1 MKWFLSSTEMWLFSH
16 TKTFPKLSIIPKN
29 EKYYVRF
36 KALWYVI
43 YGNAIH
49 SCSFCL
55 SCSQK
60 RVDSLAFFSVAW
72 YVWLNIFLW
81 LKTIQMCSSVS
92 HRPIDIYIS
101 VITNLYLAFH
111 SKLKSVLSCQNRT
124 NFQPISL
131 NSQKSEVAEKYIL
144 SYSSVLANLVIF
156 VESRNFESGNVMLG
170 VFQCF
175 PCIETK
181 KMV

>member
-29 EKYYVRF
+29 EKCYVCF
-36 KALWYVI
+36 QALWYVI
-43 YGNAIH
+43 YANAIH
-49 SCSFCL
+49 SCAFCL
-55 SCSQK
+55 SWSQK
-60 RVDSLAFFSVAW
+60 RVDSLVFFSVGW

-92 HRPIDIYIS
+92 HRPDIYIS

-124 NFQPISL
+124 NSNLFHWIPKSL
-131 NSQKSEVAEKYIL
+131 KLQKSI
-144 SYSSVLANLVIF
+144 SFHIVLFWQI
-156 VESRNFESGNVMLG
+156 
-170 VFQCF
+170 
-175 PCIETK
+175 
-181 KMV
+181 